1 MEQMENKNKFCMY
14 CGTPLD
20 SDWSFCMKCGNK
32 IQKEESPV
40 KEVLEDEEITPNIME
55 DETIDNT
62 IEEENEE
69 MIYSVQRDHLVD
81 LYNRMAKRNSIT
93 LVNLFLP
100 LFILVILTVKATFL
114 LLGILLLLG
123 GFLALTMIITN
134 KSYKRTVDLLSLG
147 LSKIEIYDDYF
158 IIENKFEENFEH
170 SFIKYEDILTLEEN
184 EHVFVF
190 NTKMNKIYVV
200 EKSVLKEELDTF
212 RNKLL
217 RNINIYNG
225 VKIKK
230 ELIEQGR
237 YDYYPETKTTISIM
251 AAKEK
256 SVHASILTLVS
267 FAIAFIIAFSSTG
280 KEWLVLAFLPVGM
293 ADFIYNIKLN
303 KRVQGNFK
311 IVGEKVIAIVLTAL
325 TLFVGLFSLSFL
337 L

>member
-32 IQKEESPV
+32 IQKEETPV
-40 KEVLEDEEITPNIME
+40 KEVLE

-81 LYNRMAKRNSIT
+81 LYNRIAKRNSIT

-114 LLGILLLLG
+114 FLGILLLLG
-123 GFLALTMIITN
+123 GFLAITMIITN

-147 LSKIEIYDDYF
+147 LSKIEIYDDHF

-170 SFIKYEDILTLEEN
+170 SVIKYEDILTLEEN
-184 EHVFVF
+184 EQVFVF

-200 EKSVLKEELDTF
+200 EKSVLKEELDAF

-217 RNINIYNG
+217 ININIYNG

-251 AAKEK
+251 EAKEK
-256 SVHASILTLVS
+256 SVHANILTLVS
-267 FAIAFIIAFSSTG
+267 FVIAFIIAFSTTG
-280 KEWLVLAFLPVGM
+280 KEWLVLVFLPVGI
-293 ADFIYNIKLN
+293 ADFIYTIKLN

-311 IVGEKVIAIVLTAL
+311 IVGEKVIAIILIAL
-325 TLFVGLFSLSFL
+325 TLYVGLFSLWFL

>member
-32 IQKEESPV
+32 IQKEETPV
-40 KEVLEDEEITPNIME
+40 KEVLE

-81 LYNRMAKRNSIT
+81 LYNRIAKRNSIT

-100 LFILVILTVKATFL
+100 LFILVILTVKETFL
-114 LLGILLLLG
+114 FLGILLLLG
-123 GFLALTMIITN
+123 GFLAITMIITN

-170 SFIKYEDILTLEEN
+170 SVIKYEDILTLEEN

-200 EKSVLKEELDTF
+200 EKSVLKEELDVF
-212 RNKLL
+212 RSKLL
-217 RNINIYNG
+217 ININIYNG

-237 YDYYPETKTTISIM
+237 YDYYPETKTTISIV

-256 SVHASILTLVS
+256 SVHANILTLVS
-267 FAIAFIIAFSSTG
+267 FVIAFIIAFSTTG
-280 KEWLVLAFLPVGM
+280 KEWLVLAFLPVGI
-293 ADFIYNIKLN
+293 ADFIYTIKLN

-325 TLFVGLFSLSFL
+325 TLFVGLFSLL
-337 L
+337 LLL